1 MSLWDVMLSML
12 WFMLLVAWF
21 WLMITIVTDI
31 FRDDD
36 MSGFGK
42 AAWCIFVV
50 LLPWIGVLTYLLA
63 RGRSM
68 TERTGR
74 EAARNEQAF
83 RQYVREAAASDDS
96 SIAGELARLTEL
108 HEQGKISAAD
118 YEMAKSRVLGQSP
131 VQAQTTTLQ
140 AERRQPSDLT
150 G

>member
-31 FRDDD
+31 FRDED

-50 LLPWIGVLTYLLA
+50 VLPWVGVLTYLLA

-68 TERTGR
+68 TERSAR
-74 EAARNEQAF
+74 EATRNDQAF
-83 RQYVREAAASDDS
+83 REYVRQAAGSTES
-96 SIAGELARLTEL
+96 SIAGELARLSDL
-108 HEQGKISAAD
+108 HEQGRISTAD
-118 YEMAKSRVLGQSP
+118 YELAKGRVLGQSP
-131 VQAQTTTLQ
+131 VQSQTTTLQ
-140 AERRQPSDLT
+140 AERRQPSNLT